1 MNGSNNTF
9 GYTRT
14 VNLPTNGRTSIAMGR
29 KAAPA
34 ALGGAAKITA
44 TNGVEVTSHW
54 NSPQRAVQLLERA
67 PIIWCRRIG
76 DSCSSPSDDG
86 IGGVIISPGASAC
99 RFDSPEIDG
108 DPVANAV
115 AAKYRLVVSQGR
127 LGGIHV
133 RDVFHGRCRVGA
145 FSQAYGKPAGRW
157 TPGNFLV
164 DVYDG
169 AQLIAN
175 KVEAPTQCGTAGT
188 YEGLTTFSFA
198 ATYFN
203 GFDENGHGLADRGHW
218 KRQIHLFIRNGV
230 ETTRLLD
237 NTYGSSNNLADLYLF
252 LLNNDGRTSDV
263 QIDRESLTAAARFM
277 DVNGLFWN
285 GVLSGP
291 TSISDLMSK
300 IGPYYMV
307 RETKINGR
315 YGLRPLLP
323 VTPSG
328 AIDTGPLQP
337 KWVFNNEAIVD
348 GSYTFQGVGPEA
360 RRPYRALVAWR
371 QQGGA
376 GLDRM
381 VRTTAVAY
389 DDTPDTAPTE
399 EHDLTQS
406 VTTEIHAAKAMRFCQ
421 AKRRYIT
428 HTASVAIKPGYW
440 DPTLGEGELI
450 ALQLE
455 RTDLETGI
463 ADQMR
468 EWYWITSANTSR
480 DGQLTLALEQCP
492 VDAQRRSLV
501 ALDVAAVTAHGGV
514 WPSGDTAPPCDA
526 DAGRATDCSIPP
538 EDADTWTDDEVWFYG
553 RYGRRPGQGEF
564 VDGGWRSGPSPA
576 PPAGPTGGGSGGSGG
591 GAPAPLPPTG
601 PVEPPGVPTYPG
613 TPDGP
618 ADPPLPPQPPAD
630 FTKYTL
636 IVGLGRINES
646 AWGALD
652 LSGFS
657 EVRIEQRDIFITP
670 GQTAR
675 VTNITQDDNGIS
687 YLVVSVF
694 NADGSFAVANDY
706 FKSDFVGGVNG
717 WVYQWRTQ
725 SLSPS

>member
-1 MNGSNNTF
+1 MGSK
-9 GYTRT
+9 
-14 VNLPTNGRTSIAMGR
+14 P
-29 KAAPA
+29 PA
-34 ALGGAAKITA
+34 ALGGAAKVAA
-44 TNGVEVTSHW
+44 TGGVEPPSDW

-67 PIIWCRRIG
+67 PIAWARRIG
-76 DSCSSPSDDG
+76 DSCGSPSDAG
-86 IGGVIISPGASAC
+86 IGGMIVSPGASAC

-108 DPVANAV
+108 NPVANAV
-115 AAKYRLVVSQGR
+115 AAKYRLVLSQGK

-133 RDVFHGRCRVGA
+133 KDVFQGRCRVGA

-188 YEGLTTFSFA
+188 YKDLTTFSFA

-203 GFDENGHGLADRGHW
+203 GFDENGVGLPDRGHW
-218 KRQIHLFIRNGV
+218 KRQIHLFIRNGI

-237 NTYGSSNNLADLYLF
+237 NTYGSSNNLADLYLW
-252 LLNNDGRTSDV
+252 LLNNDGLTSDV

-285 GVLSGP
+285 GVLEQPS
-291 TSISDLMSK
+291 SIGDLMSK
-300 IGPYYMV
+300 VGPYYMV

-323 VTPSG
+323 VTLSG

-348 GSYTFQGVGPEA
+348 GSYSFQGVGPEA

-381 VRTTAVAY
+381 IRTTSVAY

-406 VTTEIHAAKAMRFCQ
+406 VTTEIHAVRAMRFGQ

-428 HTASVAIKPGYW
+428 HTASVIVKPGYHNSS
-440 DPTLGEGELI
+440 LGEGELI
-450 ALQLE
+450 ALQLD
-455 RTDLETGI
+455 RTDLETGMT
-463 ADQMR
+463 DQLR
-468 EWYWITSANTSR
+468 EWYWITSANLSR

-492 VDAQRRSLV
+492 VDSHRRSLV
-501 ALDVAAVTAHGGV
+501 ALDVAAVTAHGGI
-514 WPSGDTAPPCDA
+514 WPTGDTAPSCDA
-526 DAGRATDCSIPP
+526 DPSRATDCSIPP
-538 EDADTWTDDEVWFYG
+538 EDADTWTDEEVWFYG
-553 RYGRRPGQGEF
+553 RYSRRPGQGEF
-564 VDGGWRSGPSPA
+564 VDGEISVGG
-576 PPAGPTGGGSGGSGG
+576 AGAGGAGGAGGGGG
-591 GAPAPLPPTG
+591 PVPLPPTG
-601 PVEPPGVPTYPG
+601 PVDPPGIPAQPG

-618 ADPPLPPQPPAD
+618 ANPPLPPYGNED
-630 FTKYTL
+630 FTSFTLRKYFKFNPAQL
-636 IVGLGRINES
+636 IGAGLS
-646 AWGALD
+646 AGD
-652 LSGFS
+652 FPQ
-657 EVRIEQRDIFITP
+657 EVEQDYPPIFIRP
-670 GQTAR
+670 SYQSGDTAAITYEDESITR
-675 VTNITQDDNGIS
+675 VTVYRTGSAPQIIEYGHIYRDTVQTWMYKFERSILIPGYLTQ
-687 YLVVSVF
+687 
-694 NADGSFAVANDY
+694 
-706 FKSDFVGGVNG
+706 
-717 WVYQWRTQ
+717 
-725 SLSPS
+725 

>member
-1 MNGSNNTF
+1 MIAFSSRSKGGSSY
-9 GYTRT
+9 GKAT
-14 VNLPTNGRTSIAMGR
+14 VAMGS
-29 KAAPA
+29 KPLA
-34 ALGGAAKITA
+34 ALGGAAKVSA
-44 TNGVEVTSHW
+44 TGGVEPASDW

-67 PIIWCRRIG
+67 PVVWARRIG
-76 DSCSSPSDDG
+76 DSCSSPSDAG

-108 DPVANAV
+108 DPVAHAV
-115 AAKYRLVVSQGR
+115 AAKYRLVLSQGR

-133 RDVFHGRCRVGA
+133 RDVFQGRCRVGA
-145 FSQAYGKPAGRW
+145 FSQAYSKPAGRW
-157 TPGNFLV
+157 EPGNFLV

-188 YEGLTTFSFA
+188 YKDLTTFSFA

-203 GFDENGHGLADRGHW
+203 GFDENGVGLPDRGHW

-237 NTYGSSNNLADLYLF
+237 NTYGSSNNLADLYLW
-252 LLNNDGRTSDV
+252 LLNNDGRTSEV

-285 GVLSGP
+285 GVLSDP

-328 AIDTGPLQP
+328 TIDTGPLQP

-381 VRTTAVAY
+381 IRTTSVAY
-389 DDTPDTAPTE
+389 DDTPDTAPAE

-406 VTTEIHAAKAMRFCQ
+406 VTTEIHAARAMRFGQ

-428 HTASVAIKPGYW
+428 HTASVIVKPGYHNSS
-440 DPTLGEGELI
+440 LGEGELI
-450 ALQLE
+450 ALQLD
-455 RTDLETGI
+455 RTDLETGVT
-463 ADQMR
+463 DQLR
-468 EWYWITSANTSR
+468 EWYWITSANLAR
-480 DGQLTLALEQCP
+480 DGHLTLALEQCP
-492 VDAQRRSLV
+492 VDSRGRSLV
-501 ALDVAAVTAHGGV
+501 ALDVAAVTAHGGI
-514 WPSGDTAPPCDA
+514 WPSGDTAPSCDA
-526 DAGRATDCSIPP
+526 DPSRATDCSIPP
-538 EDADTWTDDEVWFYG
+538 EDADSWTDEEVWFYG
-553 RYGRRPGQGEF
+553 RYGRKPGQGEY
-564 VDGGWRSGPSPA
+564 VGGGFSSGPSPA
-576 PPAGPTGGGSGGSGG
+576 PPAGPTGGGGG
-591 GAPAPLPPTG
+591 GGGGPAPQPPTG
-601 PVEPPGVPTYPG
+601 PVEPPGIPAQPG

-618 ADPPLPPQPPAD
+618 ADPPLPPQPPVD

-636 IVGLGRINES
+636 IAGFARIDEAIGS
-646 AWGALD
+646 D
-652 LSGFS
+652 LSGFD
-657 EVRIEQRDIFITP
+657 EAVIVQRDILVSP
-670 GQTAR
+670 GQTAT
-675 VTNITQDDNGIS
+675 VIDITPYEDGTDVESINTLTVGI
-687 YLVVSVF
+687 F
-694 NADGSFAVANDY
+694 NADGTQSGQQTFTR
-706 FKSDFVGGVNG
+706 SIVGTTQTA
-717 WVYQWRTQ
+717 WLYRWITQ
-725 SLSPS
+725 SLGGGYV

>member
-1 MNGSNNTF
+1 MIAFSSSSPSGSRH
-9 GYTRT
+9 GK
-14 VNLPTNGRTSIAMGR
+14 TSIALGA
-29 KAAPA
+29 AAPA
-34 ALGGAAKITA
+34 ALGGAAKVTA
-44 TNGVEVTSHW
+44 TGGVEPSSDW

-76 DSCSSPSDDG
+76 DSCSSPSDAG
-86 IGGVIISPGASAC
+86 IGGVIVSPGASAC

-133 RDVFHGRCRVGA
+133 RDVFQGRCRVGA

-175 KVEAPTQCGTAGT
+175 KVEAPTQCGTIGT
-188 YEGLTTFSFA
+188 YKDLTTFSFA

-203 GFDENGHGLADRGHW
+203 GFDENGVGLPDRGHW
-218 KRQIHLFIRNGV
+218 RWQIHLFIRNGV

-263 QIDRESLTAAARFM
+263 QIDRESLTTAARFM

-285 GVLSGP
+285 GELSGP

-337 KWVFNNEAIVD
+337 EWVFNNESIVD

-360 RRPYRALVAWR
+360 RRPYVALAAWR

-381 VRTTAVAY
+381 IRTTPVSY
-389 DDTPDTAPTE
+389 GDTPDTAPTE

-406 VTTEIHAAKAMRFCQ
+406 VTTEIHAVRAMRFGQ

-440 DPTLGEGELI
+440 NSTLGEGELI
-450 ALQLE
+450 ALQLD
-455 RTDLETGI
+455 RTDLEAGTT
-463 ADQMR
+463 DQLR
-468 EWYWITSANTSR
+468 EWYWITSTSISR
-480 DGQLTLALEQCP
+480 DGQ
-492 VDAQRRSLV
+492 LV
-501 ALDVAAVTAHGGV
+501 ALDVAAVTAHGGI
-514 WPSGDTAPPCDA
+514 WPSGDSAPSCDA
-526 DAGRATDCSIPP
+526 DPSRATDCSIPP
-538 EDADTWTDDEVWFYG
+538 EDADAWTDDQVWFYARNG
-553 RYGRRPGQGEF
+553 RKPGPGEF
-564 VDGGWRSGPSPA
+564 VDGGWRSGPSPV
-576 PPAGPTGGGSGGSGG
+576 PPAGPTGGGGGGGG

-601 PVEPPGVPTYPG
+601 PVEPPGIPTYPS

-636 IVGLGRINES
+636 IVGLRRINES
-646 AWGALD
+646 AWGGLD
-652 LSGFS
+652 LSGFP
-657 EVRIEQRDIFITP
+657 EARIEQRNIFITP

-675 VTNITQDDNGIS
+675 VTNITQDDNGID

-717 WVYQWRTQ
+717 WVYQWLTQ
-725 SLSPS
+725 SLSPGYI

>member
-1 MNGSNNTF
+1 MIAFSSSSPSGSRH
-9 GYTRT
+9 GK
-14 VNLPTNGRTSIAMGR
+14 TSIALGA
-29 KAAPA
+29 AAPA
-34 ALGGAAKITA
+34 ALGGAAKVTA
-44 TNGVEVTSHW
+44 TGGVEPSSDW

-76 DSCSSPSDDG
+76 DSCSSPSDAG
-86 IGGVIISPGASAC
+86 IGGVIVSPGASAC

-133 RDVFHGRCRVGA
+133 RDVFQGRCRVGA

-175 KVEAPTQCGTAGT
+175 KVEAPTQCGTIGT
-188 YEGLTTFSFA
+188 YKDLTTFSFA

-203 GFDENGHGLADRGHW
+203 GFDENGVGLPDRGHW

-263 QIDRESLTAAARFM
+263 QIDRESLTTAARFM

-285 GVLSGP
+285 GELSAP
-291 TSISDLMSK
+291 TSISNLISK

-337 KWVFNNEAIVD
+337 EWVFNNESIVD

-360 RRPYRALVAWR
+360 RRPYVALAAWR

-381 VRTTAVAY
+381 IRTTPVSY
-389 DDTPDTAPTE
+389 GDTPDTAPTE

-406 VTTEIHAAKAMRFCQ
+406 VTTEIHAVRAMRFGL

-440 DPTLGEGELI
+440 NSTLGEGELI
-450 ALQLE
+450 ALQLD
-455 RTDLETGI
+455 RTDLEAGTT
-463 ADQMR
+463 DQLR
-468 EWYWITSANTSR
+468 EWYWITSTSISR
-480 DGQLTLALEQCP
+480 DGQLKLALEQCP
-492 VDAQRRSLV
+492 VDALHRSLV
-501 ALDVAAVTAHGGV
+501 ALDVAAVTAHGGI
-514 WPSGDTAPPCDA
+514 WPSGDSAPSCDA
-526 DAGRATDCSIPP
+526 DPSRATDCSIPP
-538 EDADTWTDDEVWFYG
+538 EDADAWTDDEVWFYG

-576 PPAGPTGGGSGGSGG
+576 PPAGPTGGGGGGGG

-601 PVEPPGVPTYPG
+601 PVEPPGIPTYPS

-636 IVGLGRINES
+636 IVGLRRINES
-646 AWGALD
+646 AWGGLD
-652 LSGFS
+652 LSGFP
-657 EVRIEQRDIFITP
+657 EARIEQRNIFITP

-675 VTNITQDDNGIS
+675 VTNITQDDNGID

-717 WVYQWRTQ
+717 WVYQWLTQ
-725 SLSPS
+725 SLSPGYI